1 MRKISFP
8 LGFGPRTAQPVA
20 IRYTDRAIPA
30 HVTCLDLPYFSTLS
44 HKQHDFRNNI
54 TKQKICMFICSTNLS
69 DIFRILRRI
78 QLDVIIN
85 VHRLSDKVPVILVRV
100 QIDLN
105 VFVYFRKIPRYQIA
119 FIASSWSRVVACG
132 RQTDW
137 QTDMLKIIVAF
148 HNS

>member
-1 MRKISFP
+1 
-8 LGFGPRTAQPVA
+8 
-20 IRYTDRAIPA
+20 
-30 HVTCLDLPYFSTLS
+30 
-44 HKQHDFRNNI
+44 
-54 TKQKICMFICSTNLS
+54 MFICSTNLS